1 MAEVEDPG
9 ESFDLLASQHE
20 NFIDT
25 LIPEMLSEDEE
36 LGEGLADRGSLDG
49 SGSGSSL
56 PLGASATY
64 TPPGSGSSKLKANS
78 SRTAASVLGLQPQFN
93 VDSAAKL
100 LKFFTGLMLENFPC
114 VSVPESATVAYLSK
128 SRPFVLL
135 AILAAASSS
144 SSLQGHSLY
153 DEEFRKILGLKFVA
167 GGERSLELLMGLVI
181 YVAW

>member
-1 MAEVEDPG
+1 MSEVEDPG

-20 NFIDT
+20 SFIDT
-25 LIPEMLSEDEE
+25 LLPEMPSEDEE
-36 LGEGLADRGSLDG
+36 PYDGLADGRSLAG
-49 SGSGSSL
+49 SGSASSL
-56 PLGASATY
+56 PLGASAAY
-64 TPPGSGSSKLKANS
+64 TPPSPVSSKLKANG

-93 VDSAAKL
+93 MDSAAKL
-100 LKFFTGLMLENFPC
+100 LKSFTGLMLENFPC
-114 VSVPESATVAYLSK
+114 VSIPESATVACLSK
-128 SRPFVLL
+128 DRPFVLL

>member
-9 ESFDLLASQHE
+9 ESFELLASQHE
-20 NFIDT
+20 GFIDT

-36 LGEGLADRGSLDG
+36 LFEGLADRQSLDG

-56 PLGASATY
+56 PLGASAAH
-64 TPPGSGSSKLKANS
+64 TPPSSVSSKPKANT

-100 LKFFTGLMLENFPC
+100 LKSFSGLMLENFPC
-114 VSVPESATVAYLSK
+114 ISLPESATVARLSK
-128 SRPFVLL
+128 ERPFVLL